1 MTVGLRVMPEC
12 HIISLLWLLITES
25 GMDSHDGHDGGGEG
39 GKNGTD
45 DVL

>member
-1 MTVGLRVMPEC
+1 MTVGFRVMPEC

-25 GMDSHDGHDGGGEG
+25 GMDSHDGHDGGGKG